1 MLNKGMGGKIEEVI
15 YEVNVRTGKK
25 EELKILESRISTTL
39 EILT

>member
-25 EELKILESRISTTL
+25 EELKILESRISATL

>member
-1 MLNKGMGGKIEEVI
+1 MGGKIEEVI

-25 EELKILESRISTTL
+25 EELKILESRISATL